1 MYKVWEDISD
11 LKEKNLPEK
20 NNEVKRI
27 SKSYWGI
34 TDYVETLDGEGSLS
48 CHGRCDPDLSPF
60 GGLTQMAA
68 LFTRLLQQT
77 SSTVYELI
85 L

>member
-1 MYKVWEDISD
+1 MKWKDSR
-11 LKEKNLPEK
+11 LK
-20 NNEVKRI
+20 I
-27 SKSYWGI
+27 FKSYGGI
-34 TDYVETLDGEGSLS
+34 THYVETLDGEGSLS

-60 GGLTQMAA
+60 GLTQMAA

-77 SSTVYELI
+77 SSTVYVLT